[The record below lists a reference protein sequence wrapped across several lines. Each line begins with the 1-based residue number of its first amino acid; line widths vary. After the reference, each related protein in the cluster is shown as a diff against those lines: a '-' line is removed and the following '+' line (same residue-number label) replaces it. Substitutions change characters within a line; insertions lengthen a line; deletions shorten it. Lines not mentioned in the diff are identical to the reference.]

1 MKKILIIGATSNI
14 AEQCARIWASE
25 GHSIFLAGRDEKKLK
40 ILESDLKIRG
50 SKNVSFFEIDITN
63 FDIYE
68 KMLDTAESKMGDINI
83 VLIAHGILP
92 VQKDIENDISEIVH
106 QININAISTVSIMTS
121 VSKRLINKK
130 SGTIAVISSVAGDR
144 GRASNYIY
152 GSTKAMVSTFASGL
166 RQRLHKNNISVVTI
180 KPGFV
185 DTPMTKNYKKNF
197 LWSKSSFVAYKIVKA
212 IENKKDEVY
221 IPAYWGLIMFI
232 IKFLPNFLFKKIK
245 L

>member
-1 MKKILIIGATSNI
+1 MYL
-14 AEQCARIWASE
+14 
-25 GHSIFLAGRDEKKLK
+25 
-40 ILESDLKIRG
+40 
-50 SKNVSFFEIDITN
+50 FEIDITN

-152 GSTKAMVSTFASGL
+152 GYKGNGFNVCFRIETKIT
-166 RQRLHKNNISVVTI
+166 
-180 KPGFV
+180 
-185 DTPMTKNYKKNF
+185 
-197 LWSKSSFVAYKIVKA
+197 
-212 IENKKDEVY
+212 
-221 IPAYWGLIMFI
+221 
-232 IKFLPNFLFKKIK
+232 
-245 L
+245 